1 VTTATPRAERRA
13 LSTSRS
19 VALVFPGQ
27 GSQYVGM
34 GRDLIE
40 RSPRAASVMEGADE
54 ALGFPLSRLILEGP
68 AEELDQTINAQPA
81 LLATSVAFLEGM
93 REAADAA
100 GIEVQPRRMA
110 GHSAGQYAAAVAAEA
125 LDFRDALHLVRERGR
140 LMQAQGGEG
149 GMGAVVGL
157 SDEQVDEI
165 VSQAR
170 RHGEISVANQ
180 NAPGQIVL
188 SGVLPALVF
197 ALEMAKTV
205 GARRSVRLTVSVASH
220 SPLMRRAQRD
230 FAGILSKA
238 PFREP
243 KVPILGNVHAS
254 LIGSAD
260 GLRAELSEHLVH
272 GVQWTAAVH
281 SMAASGITDFLEV
294 GPGRVLTGL
303 IKRIVPDSRARSL
316 DGSELDPRYLLAE
329 DS

>member
-34 GRDLIE
+34 GRDLIA

-100 GIEVQPRRMA
+100 GIEVRPRRMA

-149 GMGAVVGL
+149 GW
-157 SDEQVDEI
+157 
-165 VSQAR
+165 
-170 RHGEISVANQ
+170 
-180 NAPGQIVL
+180 APW
-188 SGVLPALVF
+188 SGSR
-197 ALEMAKTV
+197 TS
-205 GARRSVRLTVSVASH
+205 RST
-220 SPLMRRAQRD
+220 
-230 FAGILSKA
+230 
-238 PFREP
+238 
-243 KVPILGNVHAS
+243 
-254 LIGSAD
+254 
-260 GLRAELSEHLVH
+260 
-272 GVQWTAAVH
+272 
-281 SMAASGITDFLEV
+281 
-294 GPGRVLTGL
+294 
-303 IKRIVPDSRARSL
+303 RS
-316 DGSELDPRYLLAE
+316 
-329 DS
+329 